1 MKFSITAGAGILSL
15 LLLATLSYPAVSPPE
30 FSAPGTLIS
39 GRCPEE
45 GEHQDLRIIARLGG
59 GRCLLLSGTRLP
71 EKHSAFENWSLEQAI
86 TPELRVRISNPERP
100 GMTPIVLSLVGDGK
114 SVDEALEN
122 AGIRISWIA
131 ENRGLTEL
139 GLILESGQREIFLEI
154 LATVKEQL
162 VLADVQ
168 SGAHILNAASAWRCQ
183 SGIPAQTPIFDRGL
197 HGESQIIALMDTG
210 IDPGS
215 CYFSDPERGLPPTN
229 SDTSFLVDENQRK
242 ILAVD
247 FWWEQDDSD
256 PSAFSWD
263 SQGHGTHTAGSA
275 AGDTEPWGL
284 YNAKDGMAP
293 AAKLVI
299 QDGGFQIDPCGDL
312 PGLGCPMKP
321 LGPMLQQAW
330 DQGARIHSDSWGDEE
345 DIQPYNRYTERG
357 ADMDRFVF
365 EHQQM
370 LIVLAA
376 GNSGPGPDTIGS
388 PATAKNVIAVGATT
402 HGDFDPPCPVSFS
415 SRGWTDDGRIKPD
428 VMAPG
433 ASVISA
439 GTDLRAD
446 TMECITAT
454 KSGTSMAAPTVA
466 GLAAL
471 LRQYFTEGWFK
482 NGRKNPDSGI
492 EPSAALL
499 KALLIAS
506 ARDLSELG
514 CSSIDP
520 IPSRDQGWGLVTLD
534 HALFFEGESRRMLF
548 LDTAKTPPERGRSFC
563 FETRGEGEL
572 KLVLVWSDPPSTS
585 LAAGNLVNDLDLE
598 LEGPSGIYR
607 GNVLEEGMSI
617 PGGVPDRLNNVEVI
631 RLLPAPIG
639 HWEARIR
646 AAEIAESPQGFALVV
661 TGEIEAEPGARD
673 ARDSGRS

>member
-1 MKFSITAGAGILSL
+1 MNPSIKAGAGVLSL
-15 LLLATLSYPAVSPPE
+15 LFLAALSFSAVSPPE
-30 FSAPGTLIS
+30 FPEPGTLTS
-39 GRCPEE
+39 GPCPGER
-45 GEHQDLRIIARLGG
+45 EHQDLRIIARLGG
-59 GRCLLLSGTRLP
+59 GRCLLLSGARMP
-71 EKHSAFENWSLEQAI
+71 QKHSAFQNWSLDQAI
-86 TPELRVRISNPERP
+86 TPELRKRISNPERQSL
-100 GMTPIVLSLVGDGK
+100 MPIIISLIGDGEA
-114 SVDEALEN
+114 VEEALEN

-131 ENRGLTEL
+131 ENRGLAEL
-139 GLILESGQREIFLEI
+139 GLILESGQRDMFLEI
-154 LATVKEQL
+154 LDTARDHL

-168 SGAHILNAASAWRCQ
+168 SGAHLLNAASAWRCQ

-229 SDTSFLVDENQRK
+229 SDTSILVDENQRK

-247 FWWEQDDSD
+247 FWWEQDYPD
-256 PSAFSWD
+256 PSTFSWD

-275 AGDTEPWGL
+275 AGDIEPSGL
-284 YNAKDGMAP
+284 HDAEDGMAP

-312 PGLGCPMKP
+312 PGLGCPMQP

-388 PATAKNVIAVGATT
+388 PATAKNVIAVGAAT

-433 ASVISA
+433 ASVIST

-471 LRQYFTEGWFK
+471 VRQYFTEGWFNK
-482 NGRKNPDSGI
+482 GRRDPDSGI

-534 HALFFEGESRRMLF
+534 RALFFEGENRRMLF
-548 LDTAKTPPERGRSFC
+548 LDTAETPPERGRSFR
-563 FETRGEGEL
+563 FETRSEGEL

-585 LAAGNLVNDLDLE
+585 LASTHLINDLDLE
-598 LEGPSGIYR
+598 LEGPSGIYL
-607 GNVLEEGMSI
+607 GNVLEGGASI

-639 HWEARIR
+639 HWEARIK

-661 TGEIEAEPGARD
+661 IGEIKPEPGARD
-673 ARDSGRS
+673 IRDAGRS